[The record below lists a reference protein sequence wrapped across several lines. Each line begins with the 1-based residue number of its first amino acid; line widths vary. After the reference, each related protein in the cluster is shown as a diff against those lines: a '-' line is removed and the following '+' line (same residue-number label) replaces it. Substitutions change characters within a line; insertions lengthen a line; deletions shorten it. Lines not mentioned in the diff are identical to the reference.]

1 MSVDAWWV
9 KISAY
14 EREFAKWEKRGK
26 SILERYRDKRDEMAS
41 GARYN
46 ILWSNVQ
53 TLTGAVYSRVPK
65 PEVTR
70 RYRDRDDVARVA
82 SLILERCLEFEVEQY
97 SDYREALRYAVQDR
111 FLPGRGVVWVRYEPE
126 IVTDPAEPDNDDGVQ
141 ITTSQDDPDGYGEAG
156 EEAPS
161 ERVEWEKSPV
171 DYVHWTDFGHVIAKT
186 WDEVP
191 ALWRRVYMTK
201 EAVKKRF
208 PAYAEKLE
216 YSAKSEYDY
225 IDSENGPDKACVYEI
240 WNKDTGKACWIA
252 KGVQDYMDE
261 RDDPLKLDG
270 FFPCPRPLFATITT
284 DSLVPV
290 PDFALYQ
297 DQARELDT
305 ICTRID
311 GLVQSLKI
319 IGVYDG
325 SQKSIARMFK
335 EAGNTQMIPVDQW
348 AAFAEKGG
356 LRGTIEFVPIDQVAQ
371 VLERLYQARG
381 QVQDQIYEITGLSDI
396 IRGASQ
402 ASETATAQQIKSQY
416 ASLRLKVMQDAVAVF
431 ATEVLRI
438 KAQIICLHYQ
448 PETILA
454 MSAAEQMGEQPDV
467 IGQAIAMLKQDPL
480 MSFRI
485 EIAAD
490 SLVMIDERE
499 QQQQRVEFL
508 SAAGGFLREAV
519 SAYQSAPALGPLLS
533 EMLLFGVRGFK
544 VGRQI
549 EGKFAQYIEQMGQQ
563 PQQEKPDPEAMKVQA
578 DAQMEQA
585 RMQAD
590 MQVEQQKMQMDAA
603 LAQQKMQSEER
614 IAQMKAEMQMQ
625 IEALKMQAEQT
636 AKPSATVNIDGKE
649 QIGEVAQALQALGA
663 DQATRMEV
671 VGTQMGESVAVL
683 SQASDTI
690 AQAASAIAQA
700 AQTLSAPRRVVRG
713 LDGRV
718 AGMEVVQ

>member
-1 MSVDAWWV
+1 MSVNAWWT

-126 IVTDPAEPDNDDGVQ
+126 IVTDLAEPDNDDGVQ

-208 PAYAEKLE
+208 PRYADKLE

-252 KGVQDYMDE
+252 KGVSDYLDE

-305 ICTRID
+305 ICTRIA
-311 GLVQSLKI
+311 GLIESLKI

-356 LRGTIEFVPIDQVAQ
+356 IRGTIEFVPIDQVAQ

-563 PQQEKPDPEAMKVQA
+563 PQQEKPDPEAMKLQA
-578 DAQMEQA
+578 DQQREQA

-590 MQVEQQKMQMDAA
+590 MQIEQQKMQMEAQKSQAQMQMDMF
-603 LAQQKMQSEER
+603 LAQQKMQAEER
-614 IAQMKAEMQMQ
+614 MAQMRAEMQIQ
-625 IEALKMQAEQT
+625 IEAFKVQAQSQT
-636 AKPSATVNIDGKE
+636 AEIAAQISAL
-649 QIGEVAQALQALGA
+649 AQARQADIERTSETQSDA
-663 DQATRMEV
+663 D
-671 VGTQMGESVAVL
+671 
-683 SQASDTI
+683 
-690 AQAASAIAQA
+690 
-700 AQTLSAPRRVVRG
+700 
-713 LDGRV
+713 
-718 AGMEVVQ
+718 

>member
-1 MSVDAWWV
+1 
-9 KISAY
+9 
-14 EREFAKWEKRGK
+14 
-26 SILERYRDKRDEMAS
+26 
-41 GARYN
+41 
-46 ILWSNVQ
+46 
-53 TLTGAVYSRVPK
+53 
-65 PEVTR
+65 
-70 RYRDRDDVARVA
+70 
-82 SLILERCLEFEVEQY
+82 
-97 SDYREALRYAVQDR
+97 
-111 FLPGRGVVWVRYEPE
+111 
-126 IVTDPAEPDNDDGVQ
+126 
-141 ITTSQDDPDGYGEAG
+141 
-156 EEAPS
+156 
-161 ERVEWEKSPV
+161 
-171 DYVHWTDFGHVIAKT
+171 
-186 WDEVP
+186 
-191 ALWRRVYMTK
+191 
-201 EAVKKRF
+201 
-208 PAYAEKLE
+208 
-216 YSAKSEYDY
+216 
-225 IDSENGPDKACVYEI
+225 
-240 WNKDTGKACWIA
+240 
-252 KGVQDYMDE
+252 
-261 RDDPLKLDG
+261 
-270 FFPCPRPLFATITT
+270 
-284 DSLVPV
+284 
-290 PDFALYQ
+290 
-297 DQARELDT
+297 
-305 ICTRID
+305 
-311 GLVQSLKI
+311 
-319 IGVYDG
+319 
-325 SQKSIARMFK
+325 
-335 EAGNTQMIPVDQW
+335 
-348 AAFAEKGG
+348 
-356 LRGTIEFVPIDQVAQ
+356 
-371 VLERLYQARG
+371 
-381 QVQDQIYEITGLSDI
+381 
-396 IRGASQ
+396 
-402 ASETATAQQIKSQY
+402 
-416 ASLRLKVMQDAVAVF
+416 
-431 ATEVLRI
+431 
-438 KAQIICLHYQ
+438 
-448 PETILA
+448 
-454 MSAAEQMGEQPDV
+454 V

-563 PQQEKPDPEAMKVQA
+563 AQQERPDPEAMKVQA